1 LSEIP
6 PGVRV
11 RTRGKHRFFFNYNPE
26 PVELNL
32 PPETKFVMGAAEMPA
47 AGVTIV
53 EVAPH

>member
-1 LSEIP
+1 VKYHQAFASAPVGSI
-6 PGVRV
+6 G
-11 RTRGKHRFFFNYNPE
+11 FFFNYNPE